1 MSRRLLVA
9 AGAGGCLLAL
19 SACRGGAVDVEPP
32 APDDQAASACNG
44 LMASLPDT
52 VQGAER
58 RETSP
63 EANVTAA
70 WGDPAVILRCGVSSP
85 AAYAPTAELVEV
97 NGVEWFPE
105 ELERGYRFTTFGRAA
120 FVEVTVPQ
128 DYRPEVNALVD
139 LADAVED
146 AVPTA
151 DVAGSEEW

>member
-1 MSRRLLVA
+1 MSWRLLGA

-19 SACRGGAVDVEPP
+19 SACGAGAVDVAPP
-32 APDDQAASACNG
+32 SPDDGAARACDG

-52 VQGAER
+52 VQGGER

-63 EANVTAA
+63 EANGTAA

-105 ELERGYRFTTFGRAA
+105 ELERGYRFTTFGRTA

-128 DYRPEVNALVD
+128 DYQPEVNALVD
-139 LADAVED
+139 LAAAVEEG
-146 AVPTA
+146 VPPA
-151 DVAGSEEW
+151 EIPGSEEW